1 MRTSSIIRSWTTR
14 ARRLRICPRR
24 TLPSLEDLSQRI
36 LSLFCSSGEQLKKF
50 LSHLLVPVNSESKH
64 KQIQSVDEHI
74 QQLLLTPPF
83 RFLSNVASDWL
94 TVALVS
100 PSSAFVFGKS
110 IRHISPS
117 IGNVF
122 IKRQSGQSVHF
133 NLPPKCMLVLTL
145 EGENY
150 ICTRVW

>member
-14 ARRLRICPRR
+14 ARRLRIWPRR

-36 LSLFCSSGEQLKKF
+36 LPLFCSSGEQLKRF

-64 KQIQSVDEHI
+64 KQIRTVGERI
-74 QQLLLTPPF
+74 QQLLLTF

-133 NLPPKCMLVLTL
+133 HLPPKCMLVLTL

-150 ICTRVW
+150 ICARVW